1 MEKIN
6 CPICSSDTNKF
17 HLSLKDRLN
26 SDKNENF
33 NLVKCKCNFIF
44 LNPRPSEL
52 EISKYYS
59 YNNYS
64 PHKKNSFLYS
74 LAQKISFFWKF
85 NLIKRYAPKARILD
99 YGSGMGSFSS
109 YMIKKGFS
117 VDSYE
122 PILNSKNEIKSNYNI
137 ITMWHSLE
145 HIHNL
150 ESSFQIISRALK
162 SNGHLIIAVPNLDA
176 AEISYFNEDWAAYDA
191 PRHLYHFN
199 FNSINNLLDKY
210 DFKIIKHSMII
221 QDTFYNIYLSL
232 NKRSYLYFI
241 YAFFLSIFKILL
253 NSNKA
258 SSKLYICIKK

>member
-1 MEKIN
+1 MEKNN
-6 CPICSSDTNKF
+6 CPICSSNNNTL

-26 SDKNENF
+26 SDKNETF
-33 NLVKCKCNFIF
+33 DLVKCECNFIF
-44 LNPRPSEL
+44 LNPRPSES

-64 PHKKNSFLYS
+64 PHKKSSFLYRI
-74 LAQKISFFWKF
+74 AQKISFFWKC
-85 NLIKRYAPKARILD
+85 NLIKKYALKGRILD
-99 YGSGMGSFSS
+99 YGSGMGDFSS

-117 VDSYE
+117 VDTYE
-122 PILNSKNEIKSNYNI
+122 PILNSKDEIKSDYNI

-145 HIHNL
+145 HIHDL
-150 ESSFQIISRALK
+150 ESAFKMISKALK
-162 SNGHLIIAVPNLDA
+162 DNGYLIIAVPNIEA
-176 AEISYFNEDWAAYDA
+176 AEISYFNENWAPYDA

-210 DFKIIKHSMII
+210 GFKIVKHSMII

-232 NKRSYLYFI
+232 NKRSYIYFI
-241 YAFFLSIFKILL
+241 YTFFLSIFKILL